1 MPKKLVKGC
10 NAIAEAAILGGC
22 RFFAGYPITPQSE
35 IPEYLAEH
43 LPEVGGT
50 FIQGE
55 SEVASINMVYGAAAC
70 GVPIVPG
77 GKYMFGTV
85 TVGEKGQIVIPA
97 KARKIFHI
105 HPGDSLVVL
114 GDITQGLAL
123 IDAQVFLDRFHEAT
137 RQSEEGR

>member
-1 MPKKLVKGC
+1 MLSENLYRLRKAKKLSQEQV
-10 NAIAEAAILGGC
+10 AEAIGVSRQAVAKWESGEAIPDLSNASSLAKL
-22 RFFAGYPITPQSE
+22 FDITLDE
-35 IPEYLAEH
+35 LVEYDSA
-43 LPEVGGT
+43 
-50 FIQGE
+50 
-55 SEVASINMVYGAAAC
+55 ASC

-77 GKYMFGTV
+77 GKYMFGIV

-137 RQSEEGR
+137 RSAEEDR

>member
-1 MPKKLVKGC
+1 M
-10 NAIAEAAILGGC
+10 
-22 RFFAGYPITPQSE
+22 
-35 IPEYLAEH
+35 
-43 LPEVGGT
+43 
-50 FIQGE
+50 
-55 SEVASINMVYGAAAC
+55 
-70 GVPIVPG
+70 
-77 GKYMFGTV
+77 
-85 TVGEKGQIVIPA
+85 IPA